1 MIFPVFRVSSVLCV
15 VEMWSHFAEGP
26 WRRLYKMKRLAPRAL
41 AACVDVGSTGSTGG
55 GMLNSELHDILE
67 GPALMVRCC
76 SAT

>member
-15 VEMWSHFAEGP
+15 VEIWSHFAEGP

-41 AACVDVGSTGSTGG
+41 AACVDVGSTGHG
-55 GMLNSELHDILE
+55 GMLRNSELHDILE

-76 SAT
+76 PAT